1 MSGRARRNR
10 HGGIAGDVLSGL
22 SRRAVC
28 VAGAA
33 FAAAG
38 LCLAAAPFAGAAED
52 RVVLLVDGEHEHVFT
67 AEIADD
73 PFERARGLM
82 FRREMASNHGMLFDF
97 AAERE
102 VGFWMKNTPLSL
114 DMIFVE
120 ADGDIVRI
128 AEDTVPLSEE
138 TVPSGAP
145 VRFVFEVL
153 AGTADRI
160 GLEPGDR
167 LLHPR
172 VVDE

>member
-1 MSGRARRNR
+1 MPLRTIL
-10 HGGIAGDVLSGL
+10 HLSGAF
-22 SRRAVC
+22 RR
-28 VAGAA
+28 
-33 FAAAG
+33 AAG
-38 LCLAAAPFAGAAED
+38 LPLAVLLATALLAAGADGVRAETALSRD
-52 RVVLLVDGEHEHVFT
+52 RVILVVDGARQHVFT

-73 PFERARGLM
+73 PVERARGLM
-82 FRREMASNHGMLFDF
+82 FREEMAHDHGMLFDF
-97 AAERE
+97 ATERP

-128 AEDTVPLSEE
+128 AEDTVPFSEK

-153 AGTADRI
+153 AGTAERI

-172 VVDE
+172 VATD